1 MDCAQAC
8 SCHED
13 SCDPVTGACRLG
25 EWVGATRRGRGG
37 CRHLA
42 DPVTPTET
50 NQRKGVMGAGALLA
64 LLLGLLLSLLGC
76 CCACRGKDP
85 ARG

>member
-1 MDCAQAC
+1 MRTRATPL
-8 SCHED
+8 
-13 SCDPVTGACRLG
+13 PVLAAWVSAFRSGVCRGA
-25 EWVGATRRGRGG
+25 GA
-37 CRHLA
+37 HANPL
-42 DPVTPTET
+42 PLTET

-85 ARG
+85 ARR

>member
-1 MDCAQAC
+1 MRTLATRSPVLAVWVSGGESRCGVGRCA
-8 SCHED
+8 SG
-13 SCDPVTGACRLG
+13 VTGADLM
-25 EWVGATRRGRGG
+25 
-37 CRHLA
+37 
-42 DPVTPTET
+42 PSTET

-76 CCACRGKDP
+76 CCACRGKDT

>member
-1 MDCAQAC
+1 MKTLVTRSPVLAAWVSVCVWGGIPMWVCGCA
-8 SCHED
+8 S
-13 SCDPVTGACRLG
+13 TGA
-25 EWVGATRRGRGG
+25 
-37 CRHLA
+37 
-42 DPVTPTET
+42 DPMPPTET

-85 ARG
+85 ARR

>member
-1 MDCAQAC
+1 
-8 SCHED
+8 
-13 SCDPVTGACRLG
+13 
-25 EWVGATRRGRGG
+25 
-37 CRHLA
+37 
-42 DPVTPTET
+42 
-50 NQRKGVMGAGALLA
+50 MGAGALLA

>member
-1 MDCAQAC
+1 MQEAWARALTK
-8 SCHED
+8 S
-13 SCDPVTGACRLG
+13 
-25 EWVGATRRGRGG
+25 
-37 CRHLA
+37 HL
-42 DPVTPTET
+42 PPET

-85 ARG
+85 ARR

>member
-1 MDCAQAC
+1 MVEGDIVLRGTQGVPAPTLT
-8 SCHED
+8 
-13 SCDPVTGACRLG
+13 PVPS
-25 EWVGATRRGRGG
+25 
-37 CRHLA
+37 H
-42 DPVTPTET
+42 TET

-85 ARG
+85 ARR

>member
-1 MDCAQAC
+1 MG
-8 SCHED
+8 
-13 SCDPVTGACRLG
+13 GAGQR
-25 EWVGATRRGRGG
+25 
-37 CRHLA
+37 A
-42 DPVTPTET
+42 DPCPPPTET

-85 ARG
+85 ARR